1 MAKKRIEEDL
11 ELEDEI
17 LDEEFEEEI
26 DDIEDFDEVEEDDEL
41 EEDVKPSKKAS
52 KKSKKSSKKKL
63 SKGKKAAI
71 AISVIAGVALIAV
84 LAVFVIM
91 PLLSPS
97 QTGEVKDAIDFSLEL
112 ANYTAAPSSAVTS
125 SVTYDVASI
134 LNDSSKSN
142 AYKAAAAVLFTT
154 GNEIFVNQY
163 AFFRYQVGTTNL
175 GSNYGTMIYERIRRE
190 TTDVKYDTT
199 LKMPIN
205 HNFNA
210 LAVNFVQSA
219 NIRYAH
225 YNVYHRMDSAL
236 SDMKYNE
243 ETGLIEIAKWKKQSS
258 SNWNKQNSGTNN
270 TLSEYEDMQK
280 IALNVGSLGD
290 TVALSTVK
298 DDLINASTVT
308 IEHLDGYYKIYFE
321 VDIEKANA
329 DSETTSKLD
338 NDNGGSGIKYEYCKV
353 TIEIWDCGL
362 TKSYVIDEKW
372 GGKIQM
378 FEGSADSVSNIKYSY
393 TDKDCTDFSY
403 PDSLI
408 EQINNG

>member
-1 MAKKRIEEDL
+1 MAKKRIEKDL

-26 DDIEDFDEVEEDDEL
+26 DDIEDFDEVEEDYEL

-71 AISVIAGVALIAV
+71 AISVIAGIALIAV

-97 QTGEVKDAIDFSLEL
+97 QTGEVKEVIDFSLEL
-112 ANYTAAPSSAVTS
+112 ADYTKAPSSAVTS

-175 GSNYGTMIYERIRRE
+175 GSNYGTLIVERIRRE

-199 LKMPIN
+199 LKLPIN
-205 HNFNA
+205 HNFNTA
-210 LAVNFVQSA
+210 FVGQVQSA

-243 ETGLIEIAKWKKQSS
+243 ETGLIEVAKWKKQDSK
-258 SNWNKQNSGTNN
+258 NWNKQNSGTNN
-270 TLSEYEDMQK
+270 TLSEYVDMQK

-290 TVALSTVK
+290 TIALSTVK

-321 VDIEKANA
+321 ADIEKANA

-338 NDNGGSGIKYEYCKV
+338 KDNGGSGIKYEYCKV

-372 GGKIQM
+372 AGTVILFK
-378 FEGSADSVSNIKYSY
+378 GSADSVSNIKYSY